1 MKFSTNEDIDAP
13 IAQVFAAV
21 SDLDFYE
28 RTAIRRGAEVTRIT
42 AHELPTT
49 GMKWKARFLFR
60 NRMRDVNIEMTEID
74 PPHSMSFESQSGGL
88 RSMLDIELVS
98 LAPSRTRLTVGFE
111 LKPLNLPA
119 RLMIQS
125 LKLAKGNLQ
134 KRFKKRVSDFA
145 KELASRPIR
154 A

>member
-1 MKFSTNEDIDAP
+1 MKFSTNEDIEAP
-13 IAQVFAAV
+13 IEQVFAAV
-21 SDLDFYE
+21 SDLAFYE
-28 RTAIRRGAEVTRIT
+28 RTAIRRGAEIMRTT
-42 AHELPTT
+42 AHEVPAI
-49 GMKWKARFLFR
+49 GMKWKARFMFR
-60 NRMRDVNIEMTEID
+60 NRMRDVAIEMTELD
-74 PPHSMSFESQSGGL
+74 PPQAMSFESQSGGL
-88 RSMLDIELVS
+88 SSMLDIELVP
-98 LAPSRTRLTVGFE
+98 LARSRTRLKVGFE

-145 KELASRPIR
+145 KELGNRPNR